1 MNEERVVLL
10 WSLVLLGVVIGILAY
25 ERGVIVV

>member
-10 WSLVLLGVVIGILAY
+10 WSLVLLGVVIGILTY
-25 ERGVIVV
+25 ERGIIVV